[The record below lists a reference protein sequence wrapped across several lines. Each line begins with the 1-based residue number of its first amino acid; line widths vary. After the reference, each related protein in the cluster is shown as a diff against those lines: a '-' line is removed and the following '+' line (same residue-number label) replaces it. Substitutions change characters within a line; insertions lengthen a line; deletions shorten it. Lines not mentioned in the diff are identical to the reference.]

1 MQEISAPYIE
11 KQWNPSSD
19 LIIRLTL
26 TGSGCQ
32 LSVIV
37 ASLLQEEAFLTF
49 HLHIVYL
56 YGGHDIYFSLGQRKE
71 QLFNLKDNIGTI

>member
-19 LIIRLTL
+19 LIIHLTL
-26 TGSGCQ
+26 TGSGHQ

-49 HLHIVYL
+49 HLHIV
-56 YGGHDIYFSLGQRKE
+56 
-71 QLFNLKDNIGTI
+71 